1 MQRLTLIHTHI
12 HQLTNKLMNA
22 YDLMLMSLYKPD
34 HELRTQAKEL
44 GCYDEMI
51 ALRNQVIQQLTND
64 YNVAHKH
71 G

>member
-1 MQRLTLIHTHI
+1 
-12 HQLTNKLMNA
+12 MNA
-22 YDLMLMSLYKPD
+22 YDLLLMSLYKPD